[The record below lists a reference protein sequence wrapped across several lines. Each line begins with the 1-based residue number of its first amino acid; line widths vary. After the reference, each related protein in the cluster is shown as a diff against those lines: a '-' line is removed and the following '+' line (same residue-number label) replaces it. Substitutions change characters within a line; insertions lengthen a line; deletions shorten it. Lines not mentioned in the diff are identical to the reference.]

1 MDLPR
6 IISVD
11 DHIIE
16 PPHLWREHLPAK
28 WAARAPRVE
37 RRQGY
42 ITWERGAPQLVPSDD
57 TSHPLY
63 GDCDVWVYDDLV
75 WPLTRGLAHA
85 GYAEES
91 ALLPVTYDTIRPGGF
106 DQKIRL
112 ADMDVNHTEAIMN
125 YPTFCRFAGQTFLD
139 REDKE
144 FALACLRAY
153 NDFQIDELSQGDAK
167 GRIIP
172 LTIVPL
178 WDPELAAAE
187 VRRCAAKGS
196 NSICFSEQPV
206 ALGLPSIYSGYWD
219 PLFAAC
225 DETATV
231 INMHIGSASK
241 MPSTAPDGPEEML
254 MVLNTQNS
262 VFAFTDWIISCTL
275 LKFPAIKIVLT
286 EGQVGWMPFIMQRMD
301 DIWSQS
307 EYYSN
312 LKARMPNPPSTY
324 VPGRVYGCIFNDQVG
339 LKNRDIV
346 GMGQI
351 MFETDYP
358 HADSTFPHS
367 KETAIKIAQEAGLS
381 EHETWQLVRGNA
393 IECYDLGRFGISV

>member
-1 MDLPR
+1 
-6 IISVD
+6 
-11 DHIIE
+11 
-16 PPHLWREHLPAK
+16 
-28 WAARAPRVE
+28 
-37 RRQGY
+37 
-42 ITWERGAPQLVPSDD
+42 
-57 TSHPLY
+57 
-63 GDCDVWVYDDLV
+63 
-75 WPLTRGLAHA
+75 
-85 GYAEES
+85 
-91 ALLPVTYDTIRPGGF
+91 
-106 DQKIRL
+106 
-112 ADMDVNHTEAIMN
+112 
-125 YPTFCRFAGQTFLD
+125 
-139 REDKE
+139 
-144 FALACLRAY
+144 
-153 NDFQIDELSQGDAK
+153 
-167 GRIIP
+167 
-172 LTIVPL
+172 
-178 WDPELAAAE
+178 
-187 VRRCAAKGS
+187 
-196 NSICFSEQPV
+196 
-206 ALGLPSIYSGYWD
+206 
-219 PLFAAC
+219 
-225 DETATV
+225 
-231 INMHIGSASK
+231 
-241 MPSTAPDGPEEML
+241 

-358 HADSTFPHS
+358 HAESTFPHS